1 MKATTVIINTVF
13 NIFAI
18 VIIIIAQG
26 IRAMDDSIQTLKD
39 EMNKLMSV
47 YEYAKVITNT
57 TTVILTIIHHFR
69 ISIRCL
75 ETTPWVA
82 LIITNICTI
91 THHAMIHGLK
101 DETNSEDSKTEIQT
115 DNDAN
120 SPILPKST
128 FNKRSLQP
136 EESIVNL
143 ETAVDLLGDLCQVDW
158 LLYSQIFLFFSP
170 KQLKHLIAKYLIPSC
185 NKSKDLYWQCSE
197 FEFKFET
204 GRNSGGRS

>member
-1 MKATTVIINTVF
+1 
-13 NIFAI
+13 
-18 VIIIIAQG
+18 
-26 IRAMDDSIQTLKD
+26 MDDSIQTLKD

-82 LIITNICTI
+82 LIINNICTI
-91 THHAMIHGLK
+91 THHHAMIHGLK

-115 DNDAN
+115 DKGENDAN

-158 LLYSQIFLFFSP
+158 LLHSQIFLFFSP
-170 KQLKHLIAKYLIPSC
+170 KQLKHLIAKYLIPPC
-185 NKSKDLYWQCSE
+185 NSQR
-197 FEFKFET
+197 FT
-204 GRNSGGRS
+204 GCFFHWYPPKKYGKPGVGESA